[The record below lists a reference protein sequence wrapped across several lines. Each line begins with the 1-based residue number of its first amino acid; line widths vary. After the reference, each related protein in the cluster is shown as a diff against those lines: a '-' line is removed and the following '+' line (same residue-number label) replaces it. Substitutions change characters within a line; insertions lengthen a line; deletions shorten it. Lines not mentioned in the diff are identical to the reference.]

1 MTSNLFLTGR
11 IKCGKSTLIKQEIT
25 PYLDDVGGVFRSASF
40 LLRGKLWL

>member
-25 PYLDDVGGVFRSASF
+25 PYLDDVGGYFVQRLF